1 MNKTNYSM
9 TKKAF
14 EHLLCG
20 LVDVKELSVC
30 PYKEE
35 TDRSA
40 EYPTFTTVNL
50 YYLKGRHVASW
61 HQGKAWIFN
70 EILET
75 AKELA

>member
-20 LVDVKELSVC
+20 LVDVKELTVC

-40 EYPTFTTVNL
+40 
-50 YYLKGRHVASW
+50 
-61 HQGKAWIFN
+61 
-70 EILET
+70 
-75 AKELA
+75 